1 MMNKVSIIGAGQ
13 VGAATGLFIAQKQI
27 ANLLLVDVVPGL
39 AQGKALDLS
48 QAAPV
53 EGYGIRIAGTEKF
66 AEIEGSEVVVVTAG
80 VARRP
85 GMSRLDLLEK
95 NASIVKGIAQDIA
108 KYAPLALLI
117 MVTNPL
123 DLLTYLAWK
132 VTGFPPQ
139 RILGQAGILDTAR
152 FRHFVAQELGVS
164 AEDVSAMVL
173 GGHGDTMVPLPRYT
187 CVSGV
192 PVTELLSAE
201 RIAEL
206 VERTR
211 RGGAEIVALLKTGSA
226 SFAPGAAAAQMVEAI
241 LRDQKRILPCSAYL
255 QGEYGIEG
263 VFVGVPV
270 RLGAQGVE
278 EVLEL
283 KLTSEELKVLR
294 ASAEVYRQGI
304 EQLTPYL

>member
-1 MMNKVSIIGAGQ
+1 MNKVSIIGAGQ

>member
-1 MMNKVSIIGAGQ
+1 MDKVSIIGAGQ
-13 VGAATGLFIAQKQI
+13 VGAATALFIAQKQI

-66 AEIEGSEVVVVTAG
+66 AEIEGSEIVVVTAG

-95 NASIVKGIAQDIA
+95 NASIVKGIAEDIA
-108 KYAPLALLI
+108 KYAPSAVLI

-132 VTGFPPQ
+132 VTAFPPQ
-139 RILGQAGILDTAR
+139 RVLGQAGILDGAR

-164 AEDVSAMVL
+164 CQDVSAMVL

-192 PVTELLSAE
+192 PITELLSAE

-211 RGGAEIVALLKTGSA
+211 RGGVEIVALLKTGSA

-241 LRDQKRILPCSAYL
+241 LRDQKCILPCSACL
-255 QGEYGIEG
+255 QGEYGIED

-283 KLTSEELKVLR
+283 KLTSEELKALQ
-294 ASAEVYRQGI
+294 ASAKVYKQGI